1 MNKEGFIVS
10 LLAEAKENDQLKGLI
25 AKLLVTNSYPKDQ
38 YRLIVADEDNK
49 EYKVTGE
56 LIGGFA
62 VVWASR
68 NNELYLDVSDLDDWI
83 VTPSSQEELM
93 EFALQNWLYEIFKID
108 LDESNLDYIEW
119 VTPRNKE
126 GQ

>member
-10 LLAEAKENDQLKGLI
+10 LLTEAKENDQLKGLI
-25 AKLLVTNSYPKDQ
+25 AKSLVTNSSPKDQ

-49 EYKVTGE
+49 EYSVVGE
-56 LIGGFA
+56 LVCGFA
-62 VVWASR
+62 VVWAKR
-68 NNELYLDVSDLDDWI
+68 NDEIYVDVSDYDDWI
-83 VTPSSQEELM
+83 VKPSGPDELI
-93 EFALQNWLYEIFKID
+93 EFALQNWLDEIFKID